1 MRSNGEGSARTK
13 TIILSELWRRYKSTG
28 DRATRDQL
36 ILAYSPLVKY
46 IAGKIAGRMPDHV
59 ELADLVS
66 FGLGGLINAVERYEP
81 SRGVKFESYAA
92 TRVRGA
98 IIDELR
104 SRDWVPRAVRTEAR
118 DLSAATFELQTR
130 LQRAPSEAELADEL
144 SLDVTELRS
153 ALSRAAET
161 RMLALDE
168 VAAGDRG
175 RGQPSTM
182 LDLLPDT
189 RAPDPADSAAASEL
203 RDRIAH
209 AVERLPPQEQLVLG
223 LRYQQELRYA
233 EIGEILGVTESRI
246 SQIHAQ
252 ALVLM
257 GALMPDEAL
266 AV

>member
-1 MRSNGEGSARTK
+1 MRSNGEGSTRTK
-13 TIILSELWRRYKSTG
+13 TIILSELWRRYTSTG
-28 DRATRDQL
+28 DRAVRDQL

-46 IAGKIAGRMPDHV
+46 IAGKIASRMPDHV

-104 SRDWVPRAVRTEAR
+104 SRDWVPRAVRTETR
-118 DLSAATFELQTR
+118 DLSAATHALQTR
-130 LQRAPSEAELADEL
+130 LQRAPSEEELADEL
-144 SLDVTELRS
+144 SLDVAQLRS
-153 ALSRAAET
+153 ALNRAAET
-161 RMLALDE
+161 RVLALDE
-168 VAAGDRG
+168 VGAGD

-189 RAPDPADSAAASEL
+189 RTPDPADSAAASEL